1 MISTASA
8 HLAPKEH
15 CTGCSACAS
24 GCPRGAI
31 KMVADKE
38 GFLYPQVTDAC
49 VHCGHCTHICPAL
62 KHREQRPEPT
72 VFAVWNEDEAQRRLS
87 TSGGAFAAIA
97 GFVLESG
104 GVVFGAAMDGDMRVV
119 HTAIQSKED
128 LPRLM
133 GTKLVQSDMGE
144 CFQQVRYYLD
154 RGTFV
159 FFTGTPCQVDGLYR
173 YLGES
178 PELLLTADTLCSGV
192 PSPGVWSKVVDAM
205 HYIKQRRVTAVQ
217 FCKKLTGSES
227 RFVVDFEG
235 GGQYDAPLGKSDYG
249 RGLFRGLFLRPA
261 CYHCTCCSTNRVADL
276 TFGSFKGL
284 PSDFYPQQQK
294 LGVSM
299 LLINTV
305 KGAHIFDM
313 IPLHREKRTLA
324 EAVAGNPALSHPAAF
339 PKERAAFCDAFI
351 NQPFHKVYQRFFSIS
366 DWSYR
371 RTTACGNL
379 PALWQRILTI
389 AAEHAMKCV
398 WTGPLNSLRKTG
410 LTPLPP
416 RCSSVPISSTSAW
429 PRLPIKRPGN
439 GVFPSYTGTFV
450 RDFAAVSS
458 RPESSDSICKNTV
471 AAFSAKR
478 IATQSRFFAISRS
491 R

>member
-72 VFAVWNEDEAQRRLS
+72 VFAVWNEDEDQRRLS

-313 IPLHREKRTLA
+313 IPLHREKRPLA
-324 EAVAGNPALSHPAAF
+324 EAVAGNPALSHPTAF
-339 PKERAAFCDAFI
+339 PKERAAFFDAFI

-371 RTTACGNL
+371 VANEGKLRNFIR
-379 PALWQRILTI
+379 RI
-389 AAEHAMKCV
+389 
-398 WTGPLNSLRKTG
+398 
-410 LTPLPP
+410 
-416 RCSSVPISSTSAW
+416 
-429 PRLPIKRPGN
+429 
-439 GVFPSYTGTFV
+439 
-450 RDFAAVSS
+450 
-458 RPESSDSICKNTV
+458 
-471 AAFSAKR
+471 
-478 IATQSRFFAISRS
+478 QSGKKDEK
-491 R
+491 

>member
-313 IPLHREKRTLA
+313 IPLHREKRT
-324 EAVAGNPALSHPAAF
+324 
-339 PKERAAFCDAFI
+339 
-351 NQPFHKVYQRFFSIS
+351 
-366 DWSYR
+366 
-371 RTTACGNL
+371 
-379 PALWQRILTI
+379 
-389 AAEHAMKCV
+389 
-398 WTGPLNSLRKTG
+398 
-410 LTPLPP
+410 PP
-416 RCSSVPISSTSAW
+416 RISTAPSMPPWRRRWPETRLSVILQPSPRSA
-429 PRLPIKRPGN
+429 P
-439 GVFPSYTGTFV
+439 PSLMPL
-450 RDFAAVSS
+450 S
-458 RPESSDSICKNTV
+458 
-471 AAFSAKR
+471 
-478 IATQSRFFAISRS
+478 ISRS
-491 R
+491 TRSISAFSPYPIGRTGWRMRESSAISFAAFNPERRMRHDQNSAAHLLRPLLRLLCGAAAHRGH